1 VLAIALEEVRVLLR
15 DPAPIALVVM
25 PLILMA
31 FLKPAFGPVLAQL
44 GYPEATGAEQAV
56 PGSAVTFAFFWAAP
70 VGLSFFREH
79 GWGTWQRLRA
89 SPATSFEIIV
99 GKTATVFVI
108 IFAELLL
115 VLAVGAVVYDMRVD
129 GRVVASVLIAFGVT
143 SVIVAFAI
151 ALVAI
156 CTSFMQLQSLAMVA
170 AMVLAGVGGALTPYA
185 VLPDWARAVAP
196 ATPSYWAMK
205 AFREVI
211 LDNGGVSDI
220 LGAFG
225 VMMAFTAGLVLIVA
239 LRFRSDETKTY
250 TG

>member
-1 VLAIALEEVRVLLR
+1 MLRR

-31 FLKPAFGPVLAQL
+31 FLKPAFGPVLAAL
-44 GYPEATGAEQAV
+44 GYPDATGAEQAV
-56 PGSAVTFAFFWAAP
+56 PGSAVTFAFFWATP

-99 GKTATVFVI
+99 GKTATVFLI
-108 IFAELLL
+108 IFAELVL

-129 GRVVASVLIAFGVT
+129 GRVLASLMIAFAFTAVT
-143 SVIVAFAI
+143 VAFAI

-156 CTSFMQLQSLAMVA
+156 CKSFMQLQAGAMVA
-170 AMVLAGVGGALTPYA
+170 AMVLAGLGGALTPYG
-185 VLPDWARAVAP
+185 VLPEWAKDIAP
-196 ATPSYWAMK
+196 ATPTYWAMK
-205 AFREVI
+205 AFREVT
-211 LDNGGVSDI
+211 LENGGAGDI

-225 VMMAFTAGLVLIVA
+225 ILLAFAAGLALVGV
-239 LRFRSDETKTY
+239 LRFRSEDTKSY